1 MLQALPWS
9 LCGGSLMLLL
19 LSLCLASGEVG
30 SLTVYQGKIA
40 IASQ

>member
-9 LCGGSLMLLL
+9 LCGGSSMLLW
-19 LSLCLASGEVG
+19 LSLCLALREMG
-30 SLTVYQGKIA
+30 SLTAEQSKIA